1 MTVAPKVAIAPLSHP
16 SVPLPIRYVDCLVV
30 LAFLPFAL
38 LASLPVL
45 GAVAGVTVWLVQR
58 AIGVAI
64 DNYAARQDDFRR
76 ATGLTFAGG
85 MLRPLLM
92 GLTILAIGKVGER
105 EDGLT
110 AALVVL
116 VAFTIYLA
124 MSFILRPQRKT
135 SP

>member
-1 MTVAPKVAIAPLSHP
+1 MTPGPNVANAPLSND

-38 LASLPVL
+38 LAGLPAL
-45 GAVAGVTVWLVQR
+45 GAIAGVTVWLVQR
-58 AIGVAI
+58 AIGIYI
-64 DNYAARQDDFRR
+64 DVVAARTDDFRR

-124 MSFILRPQRKT
+124 MSFILRPQRKSST
-135 SP
+135 